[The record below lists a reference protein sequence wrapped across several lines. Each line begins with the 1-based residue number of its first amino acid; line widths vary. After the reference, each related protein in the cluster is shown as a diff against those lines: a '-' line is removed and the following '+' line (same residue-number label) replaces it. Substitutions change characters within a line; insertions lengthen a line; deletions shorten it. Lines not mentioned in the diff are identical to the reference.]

1 MKFQNM
7 TVAAKYENNTISS
20 FNKPTNKTNFFLL
33 LLLLASSQIVFS
45 DKINLF
51 NIKIKTNL
59 QQPSTKN

>member
-1 MKFQNM
+1 MK
-7 TVAAKYENNTISS
+7 TTPSLLL
-20 FNKPTNKTNFFLL
+20 TNQQIKQTFFLL
-33 LLLLASSQIVFS
+33 LLLPAASQIVFS